1 MQSINAPISPAAVRL
16 YGRAMEIECELEE
29 LLEDSM
35 STDELLAW
43 LKRPY
48 KQREVEQAKAK
59 ARRLGQHR
67 EYQWIK
73 HELARLLD
81 LGPDDPHPLD
91 PKSRRKLPPND
102 PRWRRAMWLSVRL
115 NEAWVDHLCWWRQ
128 PSHLR
133 VVG

>member
-1 MQSINAPISPAAVRL
+1 
-16 YGRAMEIECELEE
+16 MEIECELEE
-29 LLEDSM
+29 LLEDGDYM

-48 KQREVEQAKAK
+48 KQREAEQAKAK

-81 LGPDDPHPLD
+81 LGPGDLHPLDFESKRKLLLPDDPH
-91 PKSRRKLPPND
+91 
-102 PRWRRAMWLSVRL
+102 WRRAMWLSVRL
-115 NEAWVDHLCWWRQ
+115 NEAWVDHLCWWHQ